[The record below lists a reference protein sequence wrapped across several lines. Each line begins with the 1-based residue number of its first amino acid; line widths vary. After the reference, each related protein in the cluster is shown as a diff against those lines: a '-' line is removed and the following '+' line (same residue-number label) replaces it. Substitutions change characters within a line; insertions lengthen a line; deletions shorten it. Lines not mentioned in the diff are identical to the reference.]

1 MTGTAIDEDLGAGG
15 RIQGSC
21 APGFEPV
28 LDAFRAN
35 FAERREVGATVCVMQ
50 DGETLVDL
58 WGGIA
63 NPKTGKAWERDTVSV
78 VFSCTKGATAL
89 CAHMLADAGKFAY
102 HDKVTTL
109 WPEFGQGGKG
119 DTTIEMMLTHT
130 SPVPHLRDPIRS
142 GGLADWD
149 YMVERVA
156 AEEAHWEPGTRQGYH
171 GLTFAWTVGQIVRL
185 AAGEPLGE
193 YFRRNVA
200 EPLGLDFHIG
210 LQEHHDHRVAAMLA
224 ADPAEVDFKSKFFQS
239 VQQSPGSLP
248 QLFLTNNGG
257 ADFNSRTIRGAEIG
271 SANGITNA
279 RGLAGMYAPLA
290 NGGGGLVSAPTIA
303 RMRRVVAATLD
314 DAVLRQAA
322 RFGLGYMASM
332 DNRDT
337 GGDSVILGETA
348 FGHVGM
354 GGSIGFADPMSGMS
368 FGYSMNRMGA
378 GILLN
383 ERGQSL
389 VDAAYSQTQSS
400 IQVSHRPS
408 AGLAVNGQT
417 RARC

>member
-1 MTGTAIDEDLGAGG
+1 MTDTAIDEDLGAGG
-15 RIQGSC
+15 RLQGSC
-21 APGFEPV
+21 VPKFEAV

-50 DGETLVDL
+50 HGETVVDL

-63 NPKTGKAWERDTVSV
+63 NPKTGKAWEQDTVSV

-89 CAHMLADAGKFAY
+89 CAHMLADVGKFAY

-119 DTTIEMMLTHT
+119 ETTIEMMLAHT
-130 SPVPHLRDPIRS
+130 SPVPHLRDPVRP

-171 GLTFAWTVGQIVRL
+171 GLTFAWTVGQLVRL
-185 AAGEPLGE
+185 AAGEPMGGFFQRE
-193 YFRRNVA
+193 VA
-200 EPLGLDFHIG
+200 GPLGLDFHIG
-210 LQEHHDHRVAAMLA
+210 LPEHHDNRVASMLA
-224 ADPAEVDFKSKFFQS
+224 ADPAEVNFQSKFFQS

-257 ADFNSRTIRGAEIG
+257 ADFNSRAIRGAEIG
-271 SANGITNA
+271 SANGITNG

-290 NGGGGLVSAPTIA
+290 NGGGGLVSAATVD

-314 DAVLRQAA
+314 DAVLRQPA
-322 RFGLGYMASM
+322 RFSLGYMASM
-332 DNRDT
+332 DNREA
-337 GGDSVILGETA
+337 GGDSIIMGETA

-354 GGSIGFADPMSGMS
+354 GGSLGFADPANGMS
-368 FGYSMNRMGA
+368 FGYTMNRMGA
-378 GILLN
+378 GVLLN
-383 ERGQSL
+383 QRGQSL
-389 VDAAYSQTQSS
+389 VDAAYSQ
-400 IQVSHRPS
+400 
-408 AGLAVNGQT
+408 L
-417 RARC
+417 

>member
-1 MTGTAIDEDLGAGG
+1 MNSMAIDEDLGEGG
-15 RIQGSC
+15 RLQGHC

-35 FAERREVGATVCVMQ
+35 FAERREVGATVCVMRH
-50 DGETLVDL
+50 GETVVDL

-63 NPKTGKAWERDTVSV
+63 DPKAGTPWQRDTVSV

-89 CAHMLADAGKFAY
+89 CAHLLADAGRFAY

-119 DTTIEMMLTHT
+119 ETTIEMMLTHT
-130 SPVPHLRDPIRS
+130 SPVPHLRDPIRP

-149 YMVERVA
+149 YMVARVA

-185 AAGEPLGE
+185 AAGEPLGAF
-193 YFRRNVA
+193 FRRHVA

-210 LQEHHDHRVAAMLA
+210 LPEQHDPRVAPMLG
-224 ADPAEVDFKSKFFQS
+224 ADPAEVNFKSKFFQS
-239 VQQSPGSLP
+239 VQQEPGSLP

-257 ADFNSRTIRGAEIG
+257 ADFNSRSIKGAEIG

-290 NGGGGLVSAPTIA
+290 NGGGGLVSAATVE
-303 RMRRVVAATLD
+303 RMRRVTAATLD
-314 DAVLRQAA
+314 DAVLRQPA

-332 DNRDT
+332 DNRAA
-337 GGDSVILGETA
+337 GGDSVIMGETA

-354 GGSIGFADPMSGMS
+354 GGSIGFADPANGMS
-368 FGYSMNRMGA
+368 FGYTMNRMGA

-383 ERGQSL
+383 QRGQSL
-389 VDAAYSQTQSS
+389 VDAAY
-400 IQVSHRPS
+400 
-408 AGLAVNGQT
+408 AAL
-417 RARC
+417 